1 MYLKTNKNMLV
12 LLYNKINKFETENS
26 KGNQETVI
34 LTLQP
39 ITVSV

>member
-12 LLYNKINKFETENS
+12 LLYNKINKFENKDS

-39 ITVSV
+39 NMVSV

>member
-12 LLYNKINKFETENS
+12 LLCNKINKFENENLE
-26 KGNQETVI
+26 GNQETVI

-39 ITVSV
+39 NMVSV